1 MISLKEVSSAAGLS
15 EFVKFPFTLYKNC
28 EFWVPPI
35 IKEERANFDKSGN
48 PVFENADA
56 WFFLAQKEGRTVGR
70 IAVIINWLEVKQ
82 QGIRKIRF
90 GWFDFEDDPQISE
103 LLLSKVEEIGKS
115 FKLDFIEG
123 PMGFTNLDKVGV
135 LTDGFNSPGT
145 MITWY
150 NYPYYK
156 KHYERLGFSV
166 EKTYVESRIKAQQ
179 SDPEHYRKI
188 QELIKE
194 RYGIRV
200 VHFKKSSEVMP
211 WAYKMFELFNKT
223 YSTLPSY
230 VPVSKSQIEYF
241 KRKYLR
247 FIYPEYIKFVL
258 DKSDNLIA
266 FAIVMP
272 SYSEALKKANGRL
285 FPWGIFYLNEARKKS
300 KDVLFYLIGIHPEYQ
315 NKGITAPILYEFH
328 QTFSKK
334 GIVNCYRS
342 PELENNLAIHK
353 MWKYFNP
360 EVYKKRCTYKKTLI
374 PLTSGFEKKS
384 EDYSPMAAATA
395 EESRL

>member
-1 MISLKEVSSAAGLS
+1 MISLIEVTSPAGLA
-15 EFVKFPFTLYKNC
+15 EFVKFPFSLYKNC
-28 EFWVPPI
+28 EHWVPPI
-35 IKEERANFDKSGN
+35 IKEEQASFDRSRN

-56 WFFLAQKEGRTVGR
+56 WFFLAEKEGRTVGR

-90 GWFDFEDDPQISE
+90 GWFDFEDDPSISE

-115 FKLDFIEG
+115 YRLDYMEG
-123 PMGFTNLDKVGV
+123 PVGFTNLDKVGV
-135 LTDGFNSPGT
+135 LTEGFEHPGT

-156 KHYERLGFSV
+156 THYERLGFDV
-166 EKTYVESRIKAQQ
+166 EKIYVESKINAQK
-179 SDPEHYRKI
+179 SDPDHFGKI
-188 QELIKE
+188 QKVIKE
-194 RYGIRV
+194 RYGLRV
-200 VHFKKSSEVMP
+200 VHFKRSSEVMP
-211 WAYKMFELFNKT
+211 WAHKMFELFNKT
-223 YSTLPSY
+223 YSTLPSH
-230 VPVSKSQIEYF
+230 VPVSEMQIEYF
-241 KRKYLR
+241 KKKYLR

-258 DKSDNLIA
+258 DKADNLIA

-272 SYSEALKKANGRL
+272 SYSEALKKAKGRL
-285 FPWGIFYLNEARKKS
+285 FPWGIFYLSKARKQS

-315 NKGITAPILYEFH
+315 NKGVTAPILYEFH
-328 QTFSKK
+328 QTFNRK

-342 PELENNLAIHK
+342 PELENNQAIQK

-360 EVYKKRCTYKKTLI
+360 EIYKKRCTYKKTLI
-374 PLTSGFEKKS
+374 DERSGSKVKLQ
-384 EDYSPMAAATA
+384 DYSPMAAATA

>member
-1 MISLKEVSSAAGLS
+1 MIRLKAVTTPAGLS
-15 EFVKFPFTLYKNC
+15 EFVKFPFSLYKNC
-28 EFWVPPI
+28 EQWVPPI
-35 IKEERANFDKSGN
+35 IKEERASFDQSSN

-90 GWFDFEDDPQISE
+90 GWFDFEDDPDISE
-103 LLLSKVEEIGKS
+103 LLISKVEEIGKS
-115 FKLDFIEG
+115 YQLDFMEG

-135 LTDGFNSPGT
+135 LTDGFDSPGT

-150 NYPYYK
+150 NFPYYK
-156 KHYERLGFSV
+156 KHYERLGFHV
-166 EKTYVESRIKAQQ
+166 EKTYVESRLNAQQ
-179 SDPEHYRKI
+179 SDPDHYERI
-188 QELIKE
+188 QKVIKK
-194 RYGIRV
+194 RYGLRV

-211 WAYKMFELFNKT
+211 WADKMFELFNKT
-223 YSTLPSY
+223 YSTLPSH
-230 VPVSKSQIEYF
+230 VPVSGSQIDYF
-241 KRKYLR
+241 KKKYLR

-272 SYSEALKKANGRL
+272 SYSEALKKAKGKL

-315 NKGITAPILYEFH
+315 NKGVTAPILYEFH
-328 QTFSKK
+328 QTFNKK
-334 GIVNCYRS
+334 GVVNCYRS
-342 PELENNLAIHK
+342 PELESNLAIQK
-353 MWKYFNP
+353 MWRYFNP
-360 EVYKKRCTYKKTLI
+360 EVYKKRCTYKKMLI
-374 PLTSGFEKKS
+374 SPETELNNIS